1 MAGIQQKESPFTPGR
16 PVQPE
21 YFIARKKEVER
32 LERAVRQA
40 ASGRN
45 ENVFIA
51 GERGIG
57 KSSLV
62 GFIRYLSEKK
72 YNMLGCHCYLGGV
85 RTLPELMRVV
95 FQRLLQECDENLLE
109 KLGSI
114 FQKFIKGIGFFGVS
128 VEFTDDKQQLAMLA
142 DNFLPVM
149 RQVQD
154 TIEKAGKKGVVLI
167 LDDLNGI
174 ASVPEFAEF
183 LKSFVDELATSHKT
197 MSLMVMLVGVRDR
210 REALIKNQPSVARIF
225 DVIDLPAMSDDEV
238 EVFFQTY
245 FGKCGVS
252 IDKSALGRMV
262 NFSAGL
268 PMLMHEIGDAV
279 FWANNDNFI
288 NDHDSLAG
296 VLNAADNVGKKYI
309 DPKITDVLRSSRYPQ
324 ILGNVA
330 GKSPIEAVFTREELL
345 DGAETDSERY
355 SIDNFLAKIKKLG
368 FIEAASERGQYK
380 FVNPLFRLYL
390 WSEAEE
396 RKKKDV

>member
-1 MAGIQQKESPFTPGR
+1 MTGIQTKESPFTPGR

-21 YFIARKKEVER
+21 YFIARRNEVER

-62 GFIRYLSEKK
+62 GFIRYLAEKK

-114 FQKFIKGIGFFGVS
+114 FKKFIKGVGLFGVS
-128 VEFTDDKQQLAMLA
+128 VEFTDDKEQLAMLA
-142 DNFLPVM
+142 DNFLPAM
-149 RQVQD
+149 RQIQD
-154 TIEKAGKKGVVLI
+154 TIEKAGKKGLVLI

-174 ASVPEFAEF
+174 AGVPEFAEF
-183 LKSFVDELATSHKT
+183 LKSFVDELATSHKA
-197 MSLMVMLVGVRDR
+197 MPLLLMLVGVRDR
-210 REALIKNQPSVARIF
+210 RDALIKSQPSVARIF

-238 EVFFQTY
+238 EVFFQKY
-245 FGKCGVS
+245 FDKCGVS
-252 IDKSALGRMV
+252 IDNSALGRMV

-279 FWANNDNFI
+279 FWANN
-288 NDHDSLAG
+288 NDVIDERDSLTG

-324 ILGNVA
+324 ILWNVA
-330 GKSPIEAVFTREELL
+330 GKSPVEAVFTREELL
-345 DGAETDSERY
+345 DGADTDGERY
-355 SIDNFLAKIKKLG
+355 SIDNFLTKIKKLG
-368 FIEAASERGQYK
+368 FIAVVSGRGQYK

-390 WSEAEE
+390 WSEADR
-396 RKKKDV
+396 RKNKKV